1 MLSCIYRCYVHVTY
15 KGSDA
20 EVHMRQ
26 PAAENLHM
34 RRPAAARGRRRTRQ
48 QGEPAHAA
56 DSLADEQHAE
66 RSDTLQRPRIHT
78 TRRETLQQH
87 TAVASGKL
95 KHCNSKRWHL
105 VTAEALS
112 SGRPGTTDARQI
124 AAEHS
129 LRQNAETAEN
139 TRESAT

>member
-1 MLSCIYRCYVHVTY
+1 
-15 KGSDA
+15 
-20 EVHMRQ
+20 MRQ

-66 RSDTLQRPRIHT
+66 RSDTLQRPRRHT
-78 TRRETLQQH
+78 ARRGTLQQH

-95 KHCNSKRWHL
+95 RHCNSKRRHSAT
-105 VTAEALS
+105 VEALS

>member
-66 RSDTLQRPRIHT
+66 RSDTLQRPRRHT
-78 TRRETLQQH
+78 ARRGTLQQH

-95 KHCNSKRWHL
+95 KHCNSKR
-105 VTAEALS
+105 
-112 SGRPGTTDARQI
+112 
-124 AAEHS
+124 
-129 LRQNAETAEN
+129 
-139 TRESAT
+139 